1 MTEEVIVKRWRSI
14 KDKTPIIGI
23 DDGGFNRLSDDFFDV
38 PVYGVVM
45 KGSANVE
52 GIIQC
57 QIRRDDSF
65 VTKAI
70 RNMILKSSH
79 KNQIQAVFLQGISI
93 GGFGVIDINSLSND
107 LGIPVIVVLRKYPD
121 YNKIRSALEKVF
133 PGNETRWKTI
143 LQAEKPI
150 EVQKNP
156 LLLIQVSGIHPQDAF
171 LLLKKCTVVGTIP
184 EALRIAHFIGASNYS
199 HLIETS

>member
-1 MTEEVIVKRWRSI
+1 MTEEVTIKRWRSI

-23 DDGGFNRLSDDFFDV
+23 DDGGFNRLSDDFLDI

-45 KGSANVE
+45 KGSAYVE

-57 QIRRDDSF
+57 QIRRDDSY

-93 GGFGVIDINSLSND
+93 GGFGIIDINSLSND

-121 YNKIRSALEKVF
+121 FKKIHSALEKVF
-133 PGNETRWKTI
+133 PGDETSWKTI
-143 LQAEKPI
+143 LQAGKPI

-156 LLLIQVSGIHPQDAF
+156 LLLIQVSAIHPHDAF
-171 LLLKKCTVVGTIP
+171 SLLKKCSVVGTIP
-184 EALRIAHFIGASNYS
+184 EALRIAHFIGASRYRC
-199 HLIETS
+199 LIKNF